1 MATEAQIKA
10 NQQNAKLSSG
20 PSDAAK
26 EHTKLNATKHGYT
39 GRTIVLCESEA
50 EPYRLFT
57 ESHHAEFAPVG
68 PTEEHLVQAIV
79 DNRWRSHKIFADEA
93 ALYALGQIEYAARF
107 EDQAAELIPS
117 LCRAFTTTAKFKEIS
132 LLNRYHARI
141 TRLLAADEA
150 QLRQLQGIRKAKALE
165 DFKDA
170 VALFT
175 ISTDPH
181 NFDPTEFGFVWTAN
195 QIVDAMYF
203 SRAKKDARA
212 ATDVEILT
220 VHNLPVKA

>member
-1 MATEAQIKA
+1 MATEAQVKA
-10 NQQNAKLSSG
+10 NQQNAQKSSG
-20 PSDAAK
+20 PSEAAK
-26 EHTKLNATKHGYT
+26 QHTKLNATKHGYT
-39 GRTIVLCESEA
+39 GRTIVLCDSEA

-68 PTEEHLVQAIV
+68 PSEEYLIQSIV

-93 ALYALGQIEYAARF
+93 SIYALGQIEYAARF

-141 TRLLAADEA
+141 TRQLAIDEA
-150 QLRQLQGIRKAKALE
+150 QLRQLQAIRKAKELE

-175 ISTDPH
+175 LSTDPH
-181 NFDPTEFGFVWTAN
+181 NFDPQQFGFVWTAN

-203 SRAKKDARA
+203 SRVKKDARA
-212 ATDVEILT
+212 RADVEMLT
-220 VHNLPVKA
+220 FHNLPK